1 MQHEIQR
8 YYRNPQVVPYD
19 DLYAVDEPILK
30 VALCDT
36 NGPTKEAYPVMHE
49 ALGDA
54 YELLISGDCW
64 MDIMC
69 KGVTKGAALQGLQ
82 ERMGITP
89 AETMA
94 FGDYDNDI
102 SMLQH
107 AGIQLR
113 YGKRLGACPPAGKA
127 HCSGKH
133 QNGVVR
139 VLCETLGIH
148 MESL

>member
-1 MQHEIQR
+1 MQEKRQAFVSACR
-8 YYRNPQVVPYD
+8 LLFVS
-19 DLYAVDEPILK
+19 
-30 VALCDT
+30 
-36 NGPTKEAYPVMHE
+36 EATPHKARLQAGSYWN
-49 ALGDA
+49 ASTG
-54 YELLISGDCW
+54 S
-64 MDIMC
+64 
-69 KGVTKGAALQGLQ
+69 GVTKGAALQGLQ

-107 AGIQLR
+107 AEFSYAMENASERVRQQAKHI
-113 YGKRLGACPPAGKA
+113 APANTK
-127 HCSGKH
+127 
-133 QNGVVR
+133 NGVVR

>member
-1 MQHEIQR
+1 M
-8 YYRNPQVVPYD
+8 
-19 DLYAVDEPILK
+19 
-30 VALCDT
+30 
-36 NGPTKEAYPVMHE
+36 MHE
-49 ALGDA
+49 ALGNA

-107 AGIQLR
+107 AEFSYAMENASERVRQQAKHI
-113 YGKRLGACPPAGKA
+113 APANTK
-127 HCSGKH
+127 
-133 QNGVVR
+133 NGVVR